1 MNKNRVVIV
10 TGASQGIG
18 EAAVRALSA
27 AGHKVVLASRNVVR
41 LEEIAGSLPGEKA
54 VCEVDVA
61 SEYSVRRLIESV
73 MERFG
78 RIDALVNNAGCVEP
92 LGLLEMNL
100 SQWQAMLDTNLTGT
114 FLCTREAVKYMK
126 KQGGRIV
133 NIASTAGLN
142 PRPGWSGYAASKAGV
157 ISFSQAMSEELRVY
171 NILVFCI
178 CPGRTATNLRKRLAP
193 HEDPTTIMQ
202 PQAVAET
209 IAYCLTP
216 EARVLEG
223 QVLQIR
229 ERATNG
235 VGT

>member
-1 MNKNRVVIV
+1 MTSERVIIV

-18 EAAVRALSA
+18 EETVRTLSA
-27 AGHKVVLASRNVVR
+27 VGHRVILASRNAGKMEQIAATLPSEHLV
-41 LEEIAGSLPGEKA
+41 LET
-54 VCEVDVA
+54 DVS
-61 SEYSVRRLIESV
+61 SEYSVRCMIEGT

-78 RIDALVNNAGCVEP
+78 RIDALVNNAGSVEP

-100 SQWQAMLDTNLTGT
+100 SQWRSMIDTNLTGT

-133 NIASTAGLN
+133 NIASTAGLT

-202 PQAVAET
+202 PQAVADT

-223 QVLQIR
+223 QVLQVR
-229 ERATNG
+229 ERAVNG
-235 VGT
+235 AS